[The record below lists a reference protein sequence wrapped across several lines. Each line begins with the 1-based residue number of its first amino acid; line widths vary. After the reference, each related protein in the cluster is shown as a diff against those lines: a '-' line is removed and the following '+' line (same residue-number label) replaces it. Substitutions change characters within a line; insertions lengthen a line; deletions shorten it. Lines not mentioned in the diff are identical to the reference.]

1 MRATALPLL
10 LALLLVVPHA
20 LADSR
25 PDHFQGEP
33 AENLEQALTNL
44 EEYNAKLAKVLEGGE
59 LSPADMAEIHRLTYT
74 LENGLERLR
83 KESDKLAQMLEAL
96 HLASES
102 GDTEGAGVYGEAYL
116 DKAEKLMP

>member
-10 LALLLVVPHA
+10 FALLLVVPQA

-33 AENLEQALTNL
+33 AENLEQALANL
-44 EEYNAKLAKVLEGGE
+44 DEYNTKLAEVVQDGD
-59 LSPADMAEIHRLTYT
+59 LSAADMADIHRLTYT

-116 DKAEKLMP
+116 DNAEKLIP

>member
-1 MRATALPLL
+1 MRATVLPLF
-10 LALLLVVPHA
+10 LVLFLVAPQA

-25 PDHFQGEP
+25 PNHFQGEP
-33 AENLEQALTNL
+33 AETLEQALSNL
-44 EEYNAKLAKVLEGGE
+44 NEYNAKLAEVLKRGE

-83 KESDKLAQMLEAL
+83 KESHKLAQVLEAL

-102 GDTEGAGVYGEAYL
+102 GDTEGVSVYGEAYL
-116 DKAEKLMP
+116 DKAEPLRP